1 MEESKQ
7 RTPLTAREKQLA
19 GLKPVQKGQVL
30 NPHGKK
36 PGTLNR
42 VTQETKELLAHAA
55 QQNLPAVNSAI
66 DSLLKSDN
74 EFVRS
79 RGVELYLRMLE
90 FSQPRLSAMAVKGDG
105 VGTGVIV
112 IGKPADLELTS
123 TLTSV
128 SESTSDTTDDTIQDA
143 TIVNDETST
152 GESPGN
158 TERNNLT
165 DNANG

>member
-1 MEESKQ
+1 MEEIK
-7 RTPLTAREKQLA
+7 TLTSRERQLA

-55 QQNLPAVNSAI
+55 QKNLPAVNDAL
-66 DSLLKSDN
+66 DTLLKSDS
-74 EFVRS
+74 EMIRS

-105 VGTGVIV
+105 VGAGIIV
-112 IGKPADLELTS
+112 IGKPQDLELP
-123 TLTSV
+123 V
-128 SESTSDTTDDTIQDA
+128 EDA
-143 TIVNDETST
+143 TVIDD
-152 GESPGN
+152 
-158 TERNNLT
+158 NNLNR
-165 DNANG
+165 DALD